1 MARPRTLIVNY
12 PAPTQKKSKNTAVR
26 QCFSRRLCVNIL
38 RLLADSLL
46 WPHCP
51 VVCRRNRRL
60 QATEQGA
67 DLSGYALFRNG
78 RNAVDAPVNM
88 QNVMSGWRVES
99 PEQLLAKASER
110 MPFWVSLIFVI
121 LIAYSL
127 ARVAWTLYPSS
138 DETPWTPPQ
147 STGTG
152 QAAVKSGTADEQYGA
167 IVATHLFGIATES
180 GDTPAPTETEDA
192 PDTRLNLKLRA
203 TVATSETEIAH
214 AIIADGSGNEKVY
227 FVKDSVPGGATL
239 HRVHIDRV
247 ILNRGGVL
255 EALRLPKEF
264 AGNPAPPPRASNRR
278 TSRARTNVQQLL
290 SENAAT
296 FTEIIRPQPFMP
308 NGQLKGYRVF
318 PGRNRQQFISLGLR
332 PGDLVTEINGVAL
345 NNPAQGMEIFN
356 SLGESSQVSVTIE
369 RNGRSQ
375 VLNLDTSK
383 LSAAGRT
390 GAE

>member
-38 RLLADSLL
+38 RLLTDSLS
-46 WPHCP
+46 WPDCP
-51 VVCRRNRRL
+51 VVCRRTRRL
-60 QATEQGA
+60 QATEQGT
-67 DLSGYALFRNG
+67 DSSGHALFYTG
-78 RNAVDAPVNM
+78 RNAVDTPVNM

-99 PEQLLAKASER
+99 PEQLLAKASEH

-127 ARVAWTLYPSS
+127 ARTTWTLYPSS
-138 DETPWTPPQ
+138 DETLWAPPQ
-147 STGTG
+147 SIGSG
-152 QAAVKSGTADEQYGA
+152 QTMAKSGTADEQYGA
-167 IVATHLFGIATES
+167 IVAAHLFGMATES
-180 GDTPAPTETEDA
+180 GDAPAPTETEDA

-214 AIIADGSGNEKVY
+214 AIIADGSGSEKVY

-239 HRVHIDRV
+239 YRVHVDRV

-264 AGNPAPPPRASNRR
+264 AGNPAPPSRPAGRRASA
-278 TSRARTNVQQLL
+278 ARTNVQQLL
-290 SENAAT
+290 SQNAAT
-296 FTEIIRPQPFMP
+296 FAEIIRPQPFMP

-345 NNPAQGMEIFN
+345 NNPAQGMEIFS

-375 VLNLDTSK
+375 VLNLDASK
-383 LSAAGRT
+383 LSAAGPGGT
-390 GAE
+390 K